1 MLVKVLIIIFTL
13 LLIYQLFLAT
23 FEKLNEGMENSKVYK
38 EYDKN
43 DSSNTNS
50 AMILAQQNAGNI
62 EFLKE
67 QISGLNLLDKK
78 VTDLSVNMVG
88 LNEQLNQIGKQQAMQ
103 AQALVGSQPLEITG
117 LTGTSSSTSIINEKK

>member
-1 MLVKVLIIIFTL
+1 MLVKILIIFFTL
-13 LLIYQLFLAT
+13 LIIYQLFLAT
-23 FEKLNEGMENSKVYK
+23 FEKIREGLENSKVYK

-78 VTDLSVNMVG
+78 VTDLSVSVVG
-88 LNEQLNQIGKQQAMQ
+88 LNEQINQIGKQQLVQ
-103 AQALVGSQPLEITG
+103 AQTLVGSQPLEITG
-117 LTGTSSSTSIINEKK
+117 LNSNTNMKI

>member
-1 MLVKVLIIIFTL
+1 MLVKILIIFFTL

-23 FEKLNEGMENSKVYK
+23 FEKIREGVENSKVYK

-78 VTDLSVNMVG
+78 VTDLSVSVVG
-88 LNEQLNQIGKQQAMQ
+88 LNEQINQIGKQQALQ
-103 AQALVGSQPLEITG
+103 AQTLVGSQPLEITG
-117 LTGTSSSTSIINEKK
+117 LNPNTNVKI

>member
-1 MLVKVLIIIFTL
+1 MLVKILIIFFTL

-23 FEKLNEGMENSKVYK
+23 FEKIREGLENSKVYK

-78 VTDLSVNMVG
+78 VTDLSVSVVG
-88 LNEQLNQIGKQQAMQ
+88 LNEQINQIGKQQAVQ
-103 AQALVGSQPLEITG
+103 AQTLVGSQPLEITG
-117 LTGTSSSTSIINEKK
+117 LNPNTNVKI

>member
-1 MLVKVLIIIFTL
+1 MLVKILIIFFTL

-23 FEKLNEGMENSKVYK
+23 FEKIREGVENSKVYK

-78 VTDLSVNMVG
+78 VTDLSVSVVG
-88 LNEQLNQIGKQQAMQ
+88 LNEQINQIGKQQAVQ
-103 AQALVGSQPLEITG
+103 AQTLVGSQPLEITG
-117 LTGTSSSTSIINEKK
+117 LNPNTNVKI

>member
-1 MLVKVLIIIFTL
+1 MLVKILIIFFTL
-13 LLIYQLFLAT
+13 LIIYQLFLAT

-78 VTDLSVNMVG
+78 VTDLSVSVVG
-88 LNEQLNQIGKQQAMQ
+88 LNEQINQIGKQQVVQ
-103 AQALVGSQPLEITG
+103 AQTLVGNQPLEITG
-117 LTGTSSSTSIINEKK
+117 LTGTSSSTSITNEKI